1 MDGRLGVVKCTVLTF
16 QRGIRKEVPVGAPLH
31 LRKYKAMN
39 DRLIPDVTKAR
50 IGSR

>member
-1 MDGRLGVVKCTVLTF
+1 MDGQLGVVKCIVLTF

-31 LRKYKAMN
+31 LRKCKAMN
-39 DRLIPDVTKAR
+39 GRLVADVTKAR